1 MAQGEAIC
9 APAADPV
16 PEYPLTDKLAAYLS
30 LTPEETGFLAEMHE
44 PRRKLRRHREII
56 IAGRQYDHLFIL
68 CRGVVCRYKVLQDG
82 KRQVLNLGLP
92 GDFIGLPSSLF
103 DVAVNS
109 VSALTD
115 VVLAPVSFAKLF
127 SLFARFPRLGTAL
140 FWSSA
145 REAAIYGERL
155 VDLGRRSAYER
166 LAHLLLELLTRLR
179 AAGLGDDNS
188 YTLPLT
194 QELMA
199 DVLGL
204 SGPHVN
210 RMIRTLRDEGLAT
223 IEGQRVV
230 IQDLPGLSALA
241 GFDERYLVRRPI
253 PGLI

>member
-1 MAQGEAIC
+1 M
-9 APAADPV
+9 
-16 PEYPLTDKLAAYLS
+16 
-30 LTPEETGFLAEMHE
+30 
-44 PRRKLRRHREII
+44 
-56 IAGRQYDHLFIL
+56 
-68 CRGVVCRYKVLQDG
+68 
-82 KRQVLNLGLP
+82 
-92 GDFIGLPSSLF
+92 
-103 DVAVNS
+103 
-109 VSALTD
+109 SALTD

-145 REAAIYGERL
+145 CERAMYGERL

-166 LAHLLLELLTRLR
+166 LAHLILELLIRLR
-179 AAGLGDDNS
+179 AAGLGDDDS

-210 RMIRTLRDEGLAT
+210 RMIRCLRDEGLAT

-241 GFDERYLVRRPI
+241 GFDERYLTRRPI
-253 PGLI
+253 PGLV